1 MTSALFSKKLKARKY
16 DMRDDINSMKITET
30 YVKLFKVR
38 KNRGISDRK
47 KIVKIFE
54 VCILSWMDR
63 LHFYCD
69 LLLIWSQMIKVF
81 QEFNDLFTP
90 NNSWEK

>member
-38 KNRGISDRK
+38 KNRGIADRK
-47 KIVKIFE
+47 KNSKNIRSVYI
-54 VCILSWMDR
+54 ILNGQTSFLLR
-63 LHFYCD
+63 LTSNLKSDDKSFSR
-69 LLLIWSQMIKVF
+69 I
-81 QEFNDLFTP
+81 
-90 NNSWEK
+90 